1 MIQESQ
7 IASKYSHFLRR
18 SFHGHPDWQR
28 WVEERLNLSVTAEQI
43 EALFVELSG
52 QSNQEKWSEDQI
64 MWNLRKLRQKV
75 MLWLCLRDLNHLAS
89 LSEVT
94 MAMTTFAE
102 RAIKFVSTYSEIEL
116 ATQFGRPKRKNG
128 DGMPLWIL
136 GMGKLGGKE
145 LNVSSDID
153 LIFIYEEEGE
163 TQGAKRSLSH
173 HEWFLR
179 LGRQIIKLLNEYSED
194 GFVFR
199 VDMRLRP
206 NGESGPLVCSLDM
219 LEEYFLIQGR
229 EWERYAW
236 IKSRLVYPI
245 EEATMHG
252 LPPILYSLVRPFVY
266 RKYLDYGV
274 IKAIRDL
281 HRQIRN
287 EANVRAVKHPERI
300 FDIKLGQGGIREI
313 EFLAQMFQ
321 LLRGGVEPRLRLRP
335 TLNIIHELAELQLI
349 EQELA
354 VDLVKIYTFY
364 RQVEHRLQWRNDAQ
378 VHHLNNEIE
387 ELQHLS
393 ESMGFSEPRDFLR
406 TITHYQEKIK
416 KTFADTIFSEKEQ
429 TEAVIV
435 NEPLLAQSPKFTK
448 RLEIIRAG
456 NKYTL
461 MSDAAKHN
469 FENII
474 KVVILLKP
482 DPPENVLIDFLDFLE
497 KISRRAA
504 YLSLLSEYPIAIK
517 RVIQLFESSK
527 WSVQYLVRY
536 PHLLDEIL
544 VKNTSINLIE
554 NPGNY
559 WKDWLRV
566 LQRRLDAVSAE
577 ENATE
582 LMMNILRDAHHAEIF
597 QILLADLGIGLNQ
610 RLSVEKVSDQLSQ
623 LADLIITET
632 LERIWKQMSQRF
644 GYQEHFSSLGFGVI
658 AYGKLGGKELGYGS
672 DLDLVFIYDEDI
684 STLPKDDVPERYI
697 QLVRK
702 LITWL
707 NTSTSSGIIFDIDTR
722 LRPNGESGLMVTSL
736 KSFEKYQ
743 FNDGNN
749 TAWIWE
755 HQALSRARYCSG
767 DVRVGDSF
775 EKIRAQVLSKE
786 RDINHLRYEVIE
798 MRKKIHLGHPNL
810 TKLFDIKHDEGGM
823 VDIEFIIQFMVLAH
837 AYQWPKLIQNIGN
850 IALLNEFAELKL
862 IDDSL
867 ASQVV
872 KAYRLFRQ
880 SQHRLRL
887 DGISPARI
895 ELENNLELASSKDA
909 VIQLWQSVFL
919 KL

>member
-1 MIQESQ
+1 MHKQFELHGDELARPEEVVLILELRLQRD
-7 IASKYSHFLRR
+7 IAGRRVDAIVDKAQRAFDGSAAGAARHRACFDRPFARVLLYEREFPLRNGEPHENRMDLIDHDERRVRAGARQVALSHLD
-18 SFHGHPDWQR
+18 GP
-28 WVEERLNLSVTAEQI
+28 
-43 EALFVELSG
+43 G
-52 QSNQEKWSEDQI
+52 
-64 MWNLRKLRQKV
+64 
-75 MLWLCLRDLNHLAS
+75 LAGDGS
-89 LSEVT
+89 ANGRV
-94 MAMTTFAE
+94 
-102 RAIKFVSTYSEIEL
+102 VEIEL
-116 ATQFGRPKRKNG
+116 RRLDIRAIGIEHGLERRRARRGLIGLRAGHKILLRERG
-128 DGMPLWIL
+128 IPLRIA
-136 GMGKLGGKE
+136 
-145 LNVSSDID
+145 IR
-153 LIFIYEEEGE
+153 IFILCHI
-163 TQGAKRSLSH
+163 A
-173 HEWFLR
+173 
-179 LGRQIIKLLNEYSED
+179 RQ
-194 GFVFR
+194 
-199 VDMRLRP
+199 
-206 NGESGPLVCSLDM
+206 
-219 LEEYFLIQGR
+219 
-229 EWERYAW
+229 
-236 IKSRLVYPI
+236 
-245 EEATMHG
+245 H
-252 LPPILYSLVRPFVY
+252 
-266 RKYLDYGV
+266 
-274 IKAIRDL
+274 
-281 HRQIRN
+281 
-287 EANVRAVKHPERI
+287 
-300 FDIKLGQGGIREI
+300 
-313 EFLAQMFQ
+313 
-321 LLRGGVEPRLRLRP
+321 RLRL
-335 TLNIIHELAELQLI
+335 LQRG
-349 EQELA
+349 A
-354 VDLVKIYTFY
+354 VRHGVDGEEHLVKIYTFY

-393 ESMGFSEPRDFLR
+393 ESTGFSEPRDFLR